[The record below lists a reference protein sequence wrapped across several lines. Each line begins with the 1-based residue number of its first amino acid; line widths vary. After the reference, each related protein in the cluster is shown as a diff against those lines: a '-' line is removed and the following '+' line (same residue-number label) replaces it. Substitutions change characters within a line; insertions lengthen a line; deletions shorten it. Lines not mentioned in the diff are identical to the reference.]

1 MQKILVY
8 WRDIPAQVIIKRGR
22 TKGKVP
28 LSHRFHAAID
38 RAAMRA
44 GRGGSDDYIAD
55 WRRDASAFEEA
66 GDPQRL
72 AEQEAA
78 RIELLFS
85 DEDISRLVANFGVT
99 LE

>member
-28 LSHRFHAAID
+28 LSQRFHAAID

-55 WRRDASAFEEA
+55 WRRDASVFEEG
-66 GDPQRL
+66 GDPQKL

-78 RIELLFS
+78 RIELEPDDLP
-85 DEDISRLVANFGVT
+85 
-99 LE
+99 